1 MACTNECQLKAYK
14 GTIVFTP
21 EFGKYSIFNGGYIV
35 VEGKL
40 VKGVY
45 NTLPEEYK
53 DICVVDYGNKLII
66 PGFVDL
72 HFHAP
77 QFANRG
83 LGIDMELLP
92 WLETY
97 TFPEESKYKDEDY
110 ALKAYKKVVYELW
123 KKGTTRSVLFGTIH
137 NKASEV
143 LMDLLNKAGLGSY
156 VGKVNMDR
164 NCPDFYIEK
173 TEDSLKDTKAFLE
186 ATVNKYDLVKP
197 IVTPRFVPTCTGE
210 LLKGLA
216 DLAKEYNVPVQSHLS
231 ENRGEIAWVK
241 ELHPESPNYGGV
253 YDEFGLF
260 GQQPTV
266 MAHCIHL
273 TDDEIKLMAKNNVF
287 VAHSPHSNCNLISG
301 IAPIRKLVK
310 AGVPVGLASD
320 ISGGHD
326 VSIASVMVNA
336 VQVSKLKWVENPDY
350 ADYGEFLST
359 PEALYLATKG
369 GGKFF
374 GKVGSFEEG
383 YEFDALVVDDS
394 ELLDV
399 NDRSVEERLQRYIYV
414 GDDRQIVDRFV
425 AGNKVEEPKFD

>member
-1 MACTNECQLKAYK
+1 MACTSNLKAYK
-14 GTIVFTP
+14 GTVVFTP
-21 EFGKYSIFNGGYIV
+21 EFGQYKILEGGYIV

-45 NTLPEEYK
+45 ETLPEEYK
-53 DICVVDYGNKLII
+53 NASVTDYGNKLIL

-97 TFPEESKYKDEDY
+97 TFPEESKYKNLDY
-110 ALKAYKKVVYELW
+110 AKKAYEKVVYELW
-123 KKGTTRSVLFGTIH
+123 KKGTTRSVLFATID
-137 NKASEV
+137 KDASLL
-143 LMDLLNKAGLGSY
+143 LMDILAKAGLGAY

-164 NCPDFYIEK
+164 NCPDFYIEN
-173 TEDSLKDTKAFLE
+173 TQDSLRDTEAFLE
-186 ATVNKYDLVKP
+186 ASIGKYDIVKP
-197 IVTPRFVPTCTGE
+197 IITPRFVPTCTSE
-210 LLKGLA
+210 LMQGLS
-216 DLAKEYNVPVQSHLS
+216 DLANKYDVPVQSHLS

-241 ELHPESPNYGGV
+241 ELHPEAPNYGGV
-253 YDEFGLF
+253 YDQYGMF
-260 GQQPTV
+260 GQKPTI

-273 TDDEIKLMAKNNVF
+273 TDEEIALMAKNNVF

-301 IAPIRKLVK
+301 VAPIRKLIR
-310 AGVPVGLASD
+310 AGVPVGLATD

-326 VSIASVMVNA
+326 VSMTSVMINA
-336 VQVSKLKWVENPDY
+336 VQVSKVKWVENPEY
-350 ADYGEFLST
+350 SEFGEFLST
-359 PEALYLATKG
+359 PEALYMATKG

-383 YEFDALVVDDS
+383 YEFDALVIDDA
-394 ELLDV
+394 ELSDV
-399 NDRSVEERLQRYIYV
+399 NDRSVEERVQRYIYV
-414 GDDRQIVDRFV
+414 GDDRQILDRYV
-425 AGNKVEEPKFD
+425 AGNKVDEPKFN